1 MQIRNLGN
9 SNASPLRYYWCVVGL
24 LKLHQRY
31 FGAQRL
37 VFAVVSSVSSA
48 RLFMLNLTI
57 FTWHSVWTVHGCVH
71 VFHLKIH
78 LMVRAWLWRY
88 TDTLFADK
96 YTPTCWILL
105 TSFFCGQTYINFLI
119 AFTVPFLLKWTPYH
133 LNI

>member
-1 MQIRNLGN
+1 MVVLDVPQGAGQSRYESCFLLLEGRIKISSTQDDMQIRNLGN

-57 FTWHSVWTVHGCVH
+57 FTWHSV
-71 VFHLKIH
+71 
-78 LMVRAWLWRY
+78 
-88 TDTLFADK
+88 
-96 YTPTCWILL
+96 
-105 TSFFCGQTYINFLI
+105 
-119 AFTVPFLLKWTPYH
+119 
-133 LNI
+133 